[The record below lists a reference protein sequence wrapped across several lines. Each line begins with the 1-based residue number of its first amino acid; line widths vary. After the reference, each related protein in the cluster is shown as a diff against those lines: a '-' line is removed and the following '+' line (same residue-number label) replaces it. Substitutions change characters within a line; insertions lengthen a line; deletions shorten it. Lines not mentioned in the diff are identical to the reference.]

1 VIYEYGVTVEEALKL
16 PAFKGANLVAGEKG
30 RFKVIKYVDV
40 MEVPDA
46 VNWVREQEMLLT
58 TAYAIKN
65 DAKAQEDLIIKLAE
79 VKASALC
86 IKPGR
91 FIDRIPQKIINL
103 AEKLDFPVIELP
115 PEVPYI
121 DIINQVLSRILSKKT
136 SFLETINKI
145 HNTLTDAVLEGGGLQ
160 AICSKLAEL
169 TGNPIA
175 IFSSSSRI
183 IAFSGKQGE
192 ICQLT
197 DQLQLIKE
205 YGRYDKCDKHNETN
219 SPSTRILESE
229 RGKFI
234 ITPIVIERR
243 LYGFLVMF
251 GYSHQDSELN
261 IKALEQ
267 GAVVAALEFLKDKNV
282 QETKKRIMKDLIND
296 LLEGNISNPD
306 VLQERGRYL
315 GWDLKKGMQ
324 VMVAD
329 IEERHTRYNGK
340 EEGNIGNVQEFKN
353 PLLDIVKVTVKK
365 IDPGSII
372 TDKSERVVIL
382 INIPDD
388 YRRSPNNLY
397 SYTKGIAVNIQREVT
412 ANLNEV
418 NINLGI
424 GRYYGDIQNIS
435 KGYKEALEA
444 LNLGKGILGPGKV
457 VHFDDLGVYKV
468 MLDVSDKRILK
479 NFALKYL
486 QPLIDYDEQ
495 YGSDLITTLEAY
507 LKNDKKI
514 SRTADELFIHRN
526 TVRYRIDRINDI
538 LGVDLEDG
546 EMLFNIYF
554 SLKALKV
561 IDSTY

>member
-1 VIYEYGVTVEEALKL
+1 MISEYGVTVEEALKL

-30 RFKVIKYVDV
+30 RFKIIKYVDV

-65 DAKAQEDLIIKLAE
+65 DVKAQEDLIIKLAE

-91 FIDRIPQKIINL
+91 FIDKIPQKIITL

-115 PEVPYI
+115 PEIPYI
-121 DIINQVLSRILSKKT
+121 DIINQVLNRILSKKAF
-136 SFLETINKI
+136 FLETINKI
-145 HNTLTDAVLEGGGLQ
+145 HSSLTDVVLEGGGLQ

-169 TGNPIA
+169 TRNPIA
-175 IFSSSSRI
+175 IFDSNNRI
-183 IAFSGKQGE
+183 IAFSSKQEE

-205 YGRYDKCDKHNETN
+205 HNNYDQCDKHNEIN
-219 SPSTRILESE
+219 SVSTRILETE

-234 ITPIVIERR
+234 ITPVVIERK

-251 GYSHQDSELN
+251 GSNSPESELN

-267 GAVVAALEFLKDKNV
+267 GAVVVALEFLKDKNV
-282 QETKKRIMKDLIND
+282 QETKKRIMNDFIND

-306 VLQERGRYL
+306 ILQERGRYL

-329 IEERHTRYNGK
+329 IEEQHNIYNGK
-340 EEGNIGNVQEFKN
+340 VEGNARKVQWFKS
-353 PLLDIVKVTVKK
+353 PVLDIVKVTAKK
-365 IDPGSII
+365 LDPGSII
-372 TDKSERVVIL
+372 IDKSEKIVIL

-388 YRRSPNNLY
+388 YKNTPNNLY
-397 SYTKGIAVNIQREVT
+397 SYTKGIATNIQREVT
-412 ANLNEV
+412 ASLNEV
-418 NINLGI
+418 NMNLGI
-424 GRYYGDIQNIS
+424 GRYYGNIHNIS
-435 KGYKEALEA
+435 KSYKEALEA
-444 LNLGKGILGPGKV
+444 LNLGKRILGPGKV
-457 VHFDDLGVYKV
+457 VHFDDLDVYKV
-468 MLDVSDKRILK
+468 LLNVSDKRILK
-479 NFALKYL
+479 SFALKYL
-486 QPLIDYDEQ
+486 QPLIDYDKQ

-514 SRTADELFIHRN
+514 SQTADELFVHRN

-554 SLKALKV
+554 SLKALNV
-561 IDSTY
+561 IDSSY